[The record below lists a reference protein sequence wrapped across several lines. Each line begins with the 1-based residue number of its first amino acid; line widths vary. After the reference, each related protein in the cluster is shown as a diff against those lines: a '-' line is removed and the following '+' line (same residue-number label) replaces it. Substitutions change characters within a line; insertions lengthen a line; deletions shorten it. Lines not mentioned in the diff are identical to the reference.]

1 MKEIR
6 WSDLQIAGC
15 AFTLFPVCDE
25 MGISIDCARAILW
38 AMHIKAKTIR
48 KSGFVLK
55 KNEKIIAQNPVLPN
69 VLSKK
74 NFRYFDLKFIQLSEE
89 NGLVK
94 TIGKDEYKITEKM
107 QEVLQKTAQR
117 YSKLKGKN

>member
-1 MKEIR
+1 MKQIR
-6 WSDLQIAGC
+6 WSDLQIEGS
-15 AFTLFPVCDE
+15 AFSLFPVCDE
-25 MGISIDCARAILW
+25 MGIDIDCARAILW

-48 KSGFVLK
+48 KSGYVLK

-69 VLSKK
+69 VVSKK

-94 TIGKDEYKITEKM
+94 KIGKNEYEITEKM
-107 QEVLQKTAQR
+107 QEVFQKTAQK
-117 YSKLKGKN
+117 YSYLKGII